1 MLAEGCSSRCLLARE
16 CSDKSMDKR
25 RYDRRLTKEACR
37 LCREAVC
44 ERCADA
50 DLGFCPECYEAVAW
64 TT

>member
-37 LCREAVC
+37 LCREAVNVKGIVSDVLMLLWVSVLSVM
-44 ERCADA
+44 R
-50 DLGFCPECYEAVAW
+50 
-64 TT
+64 